1 MAVSEPIPDVVT
13 GSSPVLTTVPDAT
26 IRMTD
31 VLHIMVVRTYTLRVE
46 KGKTITLAS
55 VTNRDSS
62 ERRANSQVGVMREGF
77 RVPKIGGYRY

>member
-1 MAVSEPIPDVVT
+1 MTKEVT
-13 GSSPVLTTVPDAT
+13 GSIPVLTTVPDAT

-55 VTNRDSS
+55 VTNRDSL
-62 ERRANSQVGVMREGF
+62 ERQAT
-77 RVPKIGGYRY
+77 